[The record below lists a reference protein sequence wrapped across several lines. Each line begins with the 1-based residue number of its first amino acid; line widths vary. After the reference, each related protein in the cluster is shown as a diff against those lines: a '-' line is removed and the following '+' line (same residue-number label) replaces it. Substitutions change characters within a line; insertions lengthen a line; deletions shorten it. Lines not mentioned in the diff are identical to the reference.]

1 MHRERM
7 VPATNRKRFRPL
19 LSCICQSA
27 IYDVPFKGLQVGVNL
42 QANTPSASSFSISK
56 LGFSSKM
63 LNFFLFD
70 LPNIYVLCCHE
81 VLNFRILV
89 KDFSLLYIKKDAKR
103 GRSQKSEVPRDG
115 LYSSIKKSQGT
126 YST

>member
-1 MHRERM
+1 M
-7 VPATNRKRFRPL
+7 
-19 LSCICQSA
+19 
-27 IYDVPFKGLQVGVNL
+27 QVSVNVIP
-42 QANTPSASSFSISK
+42 NTPIGFFGFHFQ
-56 LGFSSKM
+56 LGFASKM

-115 LYSSIKKSQGT
+115 LYSSIQKVREPTPHRETLALIKDISKV
-126 YST
+126 